1 MMKEIVA
8 FDAKDF
14 KRGRYIEVP
23 HPEKDGDTIRKFSGF
38 YSPLGCGIVVKYPDL
53 LEKSLKEKFKEL
65 SNSFGFECYLPF
77 LGSHEIKQHLKNDMS
92 KTIAFC
98 DQLVQEVQDYIEFTF
113 FSYIVL
119 PPKDIESVRVGG
131 ERSPEK
137 EVETHKFLRS
147 ASPAFS
153 ALTAWAFTSKHNLS
167 NKEVL
172 IDSFRYKKMPAWD
185 KLVDETDPRVYP
197 HGDECNPFIALADII
212 AFLTDVKMYSRGE
225 EDYSFRRLTPDNI
238 NEVWDEYEFNTDT
251 WFLDK
256 KGLGLYAWKRDE
268 LIDLEPYI
276 KRPIVF
282 FIADKIEIQQ
292 IARPPDPDSLKDIP
306 KERKFNRQ
314 LRKMPAFKAATKYA
328 YQRDGSIQFY
338 DPFQD
343 ADLVRDGDIIVYMGT
358 QSKNTAITF
367 SDANDIEVYKAKDI
381 RDKVEKKER

>member
-1 MMKEIVA
+1 MTDIVA

-14 KRGRYIEVP
+14 IRGKYVDVP
-23 HPEKDGDTIRKFSGF
+23 HPENEDKTIRKFKGF
-38 YSPLGCGIVVKYPDL
+38 YSPLGCGIVVKHHEL
-53 LEKSLKEKFKEL
+53 LEKALKDKFDEL
-65 SNSFGFECYLPF
+65 SDSFNFNCQLPF
-77 LGSHEIKQHLKNDMS
+77 LGSHEIKQHLQNDMS

-98 DQLVQEVQDYIEFTF
+98 DLLIKGIQEFIEFAF

-119 PPKDIESVRVGG
+119 PPKEKPRIRVGG

-137 EVETHKFLRS
+137 EINTHKFLRS

-153 ALTAWAFTSKHNLS
+153 ALTAWAFTSKHNIS
-167 NKEVL
+167 EKNVL
-172 IDSFRYKKMPAWD
+172 IDSFRYKKMPAWE
-185 KLVDETDPRVYP
+185 KLVKKTNPSVYP
-197 HGDECNPFIALADII
+197 HGDECNPYIALADII
-212 AFLTDVKMYSRGE
+212 AFLTDAKLYSKGA
-225 EDYSFRRLTPDNI
+225 EDFSFRRLTPDNI
-238 NEVWDEYEFNTDT
+238 KHVWEDYEFSTDV
-251 WFLDK
+251 WFLDES
-256 KGLGLYAWKRDE
+256 GLGLYTWKRDE
-268 LIDLEPYI
+268 LINLEPYI

-292 IARPPDPDSLKDIP
+292 IQRPPDPNSLKDIP

-328 YQRDGSIQFY
+328 YMRNGSIQFY

-367 SDANDIEVYKAKDI
+367 SHANDIEIYKAKEI